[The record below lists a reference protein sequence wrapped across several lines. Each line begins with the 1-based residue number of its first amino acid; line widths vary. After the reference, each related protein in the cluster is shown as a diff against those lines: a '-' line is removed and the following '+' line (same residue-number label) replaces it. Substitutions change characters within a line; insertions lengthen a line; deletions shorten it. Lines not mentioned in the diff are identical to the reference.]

1 MQSEAPNIN
10 HPQPDLREK
19 IGRAI
24 TALSEMSHVLPSGD
38 DRNTILEQLEALH
51 IEHQSEAVSRPAL
64 RKGCSE
70 VSKLLERFKA
80 DLG

>member
-24 TALSEMSHVLPSGD
+24 TALSELSDVLPTGD
-38 DRNTILEQLEALH
+38 DRNPILEQLEALH
-51 IEHQSEAVSRPAL
+51 IERQSEAVSRPAL
-64 RKGCSE
+64 GKICRE
-70 VSKLLERFKA
+70 VSKLLERFEA
-80 DLG
+80 DLA